1 MTDRRRLA
9 AGACARARGA
19 AADQAGV
26 TLMEIIAA
34 SAILT
39 IAVAAL
45 MSSIT
50 AGFTS
55 IDQGRLQSTAVFLA
69 EQRLEEIRAFAVSKT
84 AGQGF
89 ASVTTGSFPAEAY
102 GAIPNNPGHRR
113 TVAVTD
119 NPGGVAN
126 TKRVDVSV
134 FYRPQTTAGL
144 TGETSVAVS
153 TLLTLR

>member
-1 MTDRRRLA
+1 
-9 AGACARARGA
+9 
-19 AADQAGV
+19 
-26 TLMEIIAA
+26 MEIIAA

-39 IAVAAL
+39 VAVVAL

-50 AGFTS
+50 TGFTN
-55 IDQGRLQSTAVFLA
+55 IDLGRLQSTASFLA
-69 EQRLEEIRAFAVSKT
+69 EQRLEEIRSFAVSKT

-89 ASVTTGSFPAEAY
+89 ASVTSGAFPAEAY
-102 GAIPNNPGHRR
+102 GAITNNPGYRR

-134 FYRPQTTAGL
+134 FYRPQTSAGMS
-144 TGETSVAVS
+144 GETSVNVS
-153 TLLTLR
+153 TLITSR